1 LVTAIKE
8 AEIQMQVIK
17 WLDLVL
23 PLGSLRHHSPNESLA
38 RPQYRKKQG
47 RMGLR
52 KGWPDLELFVQRTW
66 FHQGVAWSPIFIELK
81 SEKGRVSPEQKEV
94 LQMLDEIGCYT
105 MVCRS
110 LLEVED
116 FLKGLIKL
124 RC

>member
-1 LVTAIKE
+1 
-8 AEIQMQVIK
+8 M
-17 WLDLVL
+17 DLAL

-52 KGWPDLELFVQRTW
+52 KGWPDIEVFVQRHW
-66 FHQGVAWSPIFIELK
+66 FYDNIRWAPIFIELK
-81 SEKGRVSPEQKEV
+81 SEKGRISDNQKEV